1 MAGEVAGGDGAADVE
16 GVGRAQGQLLVGV
29 RGDRGL
35 QVQGVGQVELAVDVR
50 TVPATPASASAMSK
64 CRASAAARRSASVA
78 SGSNRALASS
88 TSRPSCAGPMVCA
101 NGATLASTN
110 AAASGDRHRVR
121 SAMNA
126 SRHAASSPASTRAQ
140 QRGSR

>member
-1 MAGEVAGGDGAADVE
+1 M
-16 GVGRAQGQLLVGV
+16 VGV

-35 QVQGVGQVELAVDVR
+35 QVQGIGQVDVAVDGHGPR
-50 TVPATPASASAMSK
+50 RPASAIGMSK
-64 CRASAAARRSASVA
+64 CPASAAASRSASVW

-88 TSRPSCAGPMVCA
+88 TSRPSWAGPMVCA
-101 NGATLASTN
+101 TGATLASTN
-110 AAASGDRHRVR
+110 AAAAGERHMVR